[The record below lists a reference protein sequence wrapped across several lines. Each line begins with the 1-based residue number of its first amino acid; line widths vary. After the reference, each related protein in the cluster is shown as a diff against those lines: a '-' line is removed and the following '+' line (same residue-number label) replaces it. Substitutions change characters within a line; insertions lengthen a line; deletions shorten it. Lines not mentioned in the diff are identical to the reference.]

1 MSQGKRRATSGRRPI
16 AAAAAIHVQRATR
29 AELTAPNPMHGI
41 MSGLHHMS
49 ISGRCGPTRG
59 FINIRVIT
67 IIMDI
72 IPIRI
77 GAPPIIIAFM
87 NFTSNRLFI
96 DSGLVAASRLRS
108 NFFR

>member
-1 MSQGKRRATSGRRPI
+1 MSRGKRPI
-16 AAAAAIHVQRATR
+16 AAAMAVHAWLATR
-29 AELTAPNPMHGI
+29 TGLLAPNPIRGI
-41 MSGLHHMS
+41 TSARHHMS

-59 FINIRVIT
+59 FINIKVIT

-87 NFTSNRLFI
+87 NFTGIRRFI

-108 NFFR
+108 NLFR